1 MEEIIKFLKSLLVFC
16 FFFLCGHK
24 IGFGLISEVCPLHTV
39 ACRIR
44 IEKDAVSFY
53 EYSRLYDRNQF
64 VCVLKGEFGE
74 QKGSG
79 CARKRSGHIR
89 CWCFGRS
96 NCNTPENSKLLY
108 LTFIGGNEEKFKKAV
123 ESVDFVDLNNEEGEE
138 EKEEEK
144 FLKNKNWEKINITT
158 TLSSAVIREDE
169 ELLNGNIKI
178 LNNGQEEEGGGKILK
193 LENVLYETSDIKKA
207 MGAKTVHLSEQ
218 FVDDSF
224 TKSTQKLTTLIST
237 IPINTKETTATT
249 QKSTTIPNTI
259 PLTTTTPKLPAKS
272 FLNPST
278 VKSIYDSQNRVHVI
292 HVSGRDRYDN
302 LPVEQLLGSPALR
315 RIMEE
320 EREKLKNKVED
331 NSAEEEEEEGEGDN
345 LDEDEELEE
354 DWEFEKNNGEE
365 DEEDLFKRTINNKTK
380 ITERRSSSLSKTKI
394 SQNSPKNLLKTQM
407 EQRQRSSN
415 NNKISSLEE
424 DKESEEEEELKD
436 LTDEYFDSAFFSP
449 SKTSGCFD
457 NCGKN
462 YILKKIIIL
471 IIFIFYF

>member
-1 MEEIIKFLKSLLVFC
+1 MYFIILLIFLSNFLFKINADMHCLVARP
-16 FFFLCGHK
+16 
-24 IGFGLISEVCPLHTV
+24 GFGLISEVCPLHTV
-39 ACRIR
+39 GCRIR

-138 EKEEEK
+138 EKEEEEEK

-169 ELLNGNIKI
+169 ELINGNIKI

-224 TKSTQKLTTLIST
+224 TKSTQKLTTLIPT
-237 IPINTKETTATT
+237 NTQKTATT
-249 QKSTTIPNTI
+249 QKTLPT
-259 PLTTTTPKLPAKS
+259 LTTTPKLTEKP
-272 FLNPST
+272 FLHPST

-331 NSAEEEEEEGEGDN
+331 NSAEEEEEEEGEGDN

-354 DWEFEKNNGEE
+354 DWEFEKNNGEEEEEE

-380 ITERRSSSLSKTKI
+380 ITERRSSSLSNTKI
-394 SQNSPKNLLKTQM
+394 SKKFTKKFIKNSNGT
-407 EQRQRSSN
+407 
-415 NNKISSLEE
+415 
-424 DKESEEEEELKD
+424 
-436 LTDEYFDSAFFSP
+436 TTTFF
-449 SKTSGCFD
+449 
-457 NCGKN
+457 
-462 YILKKIIIL
+462 
-471 IIFIFYF
+471 

>member
-1 MEEIIKFLKSLLVFC
+1 
-16 FFFLCGHK
+16 
-24 IGFGLISEVCPLHTV
+24 FGLISEVCPLHTV
-39 ACRIR
+39 GCRIR

-79 CARKRSGHIR
+79 CVRKRSGHIR

-123 ESVDFVDLNNEEGEE
+123 ESVDFVDLNNEEEGEE
-138 EKEEEK
+138 EREEEEEK
-144 FLKNKNWEKINITT
+144 FLKNKNGEKINITTT
-158 TLSSAVIREDE
+158 TLSSAVIKEE
-169 ELLNGNIKI
+169 ELINEKIKM
-178 LNNGQEEEGGGKILK
+178 LNNGQEKEGGEKILK
-193 LENVLYETSDIKKA
+193 LENVLYEASDIKKA

-218 FVDDSF
+218 FVDNSF
-224 TKSTQKLTTLIST
+224 TKSSQKLTTLINT
-237 IPINTKETTATT
+237 IPINIQKTATT
-249 QKSTTIPNTI
+249 TLKTI
-259 PLTTTTPKLPAKS
+259 PLTTTTPKLTTKS

-292 HVSGRDRYDN
+292 HLSGRDRYDN

-320 EREKLKNKVED
+320 EREKLKNKIED
-331 NSAEEEEEEGEGDN
+331 NSAEEEEEEGEAEEEGDN

-354 DWEFEKNNGEE
+354 DWEFEKNGEEEEEDEDLFKRTINNKTKITEHEELEEDWEFEKNGEE
-365 DEEDLFKRTINNKTK
+365 EEEEEEEEDLFKRTINNKTK
-380 ITERRSSSLSKTKI
+380 ITERRSSSLSNTKI
-394 SQNSPKNLLKTQM
+394 SKNSPKNLLKTRM
-407 EQRQRSSN
+407 EQRQRSFSSS

-424 DKESEEEEELKD
+424 DKESEEVEELKD

-449 SKTSGCFD
+449 SKTS
-457 NCGKN
+457 
-462 YILKKIIIL
+462 
-471 IIFIFYF
+471 

>member
-1 MEEIIKFLKSLLVFC
+1 MYFIILLIFLSNFLFKINADMHCLVARP
-16 FFFLCGHK
+16 
-24 IGFGLISEVCPLHTV
+24 GFGLISEVCPLHTV
-39 ACRIR
+39 GCRIR

-79 CARKRSGHIR
+79 CTRKRSGHIR

-108 LTFIGGNEEKFKKAV
+108 LTFIGGDEEKFKKAV

-144 FLKNKNWEKINITT
+144 FLKNKNRDEINITTT
-158 TLSSAVIREDE
+158 TLSSAVIKE
-169 ELLNGNIKI
+169 ELINENIKM
-178 LNNGQEEEGGGKILK
+178 LNDDKEKEEGKILK
-193 LENVLYETSDIKKA
+193 LENVLYEASDIKKA

-218 FVDDSF
+218 FVDNSF
-224 TKSTQKLTTLIST
+224 TKSSQKLTTLINT
-237 IPINTKETTATT
+237 IPINIQETITPTT
-249 QKSTTIPNTI
+249 QKTIPT
-259 PLTTTTPKLPAKS
+259 LTTTPKLTTKS

-278 VKSIYDSQNRVHVI
+278 VKSNYDSQNRVHVI

-365 DEEDLFKRTINNKTK
+365 EEEEDLFKRTINNKTK
-380 ITERRSSSLSKTKI
+380 ITERRSSSLSNTKI
-394 SQNSPKNLLKTQM
+394 SKNSPKNLLKTRM
-407 EQRQRSSN
+407 EQRQRSSP
-415 NNKISSLEE
+415 NKISSSLEE
-424 DKESEEEEELKD
+424 DKESEEVEELKD

>member
-1 MEEIIKFLKSLLVFC
+1 MHCLVARP
-16 FFFLCGHK
+16 
-24 IGFGLISEVCPLHTV
+24 GFGLISEVCPLHTV
-39 ACRIR
+39 GCRIR

-79 CARKRSGHIR
+79 CTRKRSGHIR

-108 LTFIGGNEEKFKKAV
+108 LTFIGGDEEKFKKAV
-123 ESVDFVDLNNEEGEE
+123 ESVDFEDLNNEGE
-138 EKEEEK
+138 EEEK
-144 FLKNKNWEKINITT
+144 FLKNKNRDEINITTT
-158 TLSSAVIREDE
+158 TLSSAVIKE
-169 ELLNGNIKI
+169 ELINENIKM
-178 LNNGQEEEGGGKILK
+178 LNDDKEKEEGKILK
-193 LENVLYETSDIKKA
+193 LENVLYEASDIKKA

-218 FVDDSF
+218 FVDNSF
-224 TKSTQKLTTLIST
+224 TKSTQKLTTLINT
-237 IPINTKETTATT
+237 IPTNTQKTATT
-249 QKSTTIPNTI
+249 TQKTIPT
-259 PLTTTTPKLPAKS
+259 LTTTPKLTEKP
-272 FLNPST
+272 FLHPST

-320 EREKLKNKVED
+320 EREKLKNKIED
-331 NSAEEEEEEGEGDN
+331 NSAEEEEEEEGEEEEGKDN

-354 DWEFEKNNGEE
+354 DWEFEKNNNGEE
-365 DEEDLFKRTINNKTK
+365 EEEEEEEDLFKRTINNKTK
-380 ITERRSSSLSKTKI
+380 ITERRSSSLSNTKI
-394 SQNSPKNLLKTQM
+394 SKNSPKNLLKTRM
-407 EQRQRSSN
+407 EQRQRSSSSN

-436 LTDEYFDSAFFSP
+436 LTEEYFDSAFFSP
-449 SKTSGCFD
+449 SKTSGFK
-457 NCGKN
+457 GSFGERV
-462 YILKKIIIL
+462 
-471 IIFIFYF
+471 FIKF